1 MTRAVNTALAGS
13 GGVLQVVTVTKTD
26 VFSTTAASFTDVTGL
41 SVTITPK
48 SASNYILVL
57 GSVELGASAD
67 VGFIRLM
74 RDSTPIQ
81 VGDAAGVRVQCTAQ
95 MRNNPDAADADS
107 CAIAYRDAPATTSP
121 VTYKIQ
127 TYGTGGVTV
136 RINASADDLNQTNR
150 GRTASTLTL
159 MEIAG

>member
-1 MTRAVNTALAGS
+1 MTRAVNTALAGA
-13 GGVLQVVTVTKTD
+13 GGILQVVSVAKTD
-26 VFSTTAASFTDVTGL
+26 VFSTTATSFTDVTGL
-41 SVTITPK
+41 TVTITPK

-57 GSVELGASAD
+57 GSVELGAGPD

-81 VGDAAGVRVQCTAQ
+81 IGDAAGVRIQSTAQ
-95 MRNNPDAADADS
+95 MRNSVDTADADS
-107 CAIAYRDAPATTSP
+107 CAIAYKDSPATTSP

-127 TYGTGGVTV
+127 TYAYGGVTV
-136 RINASADDLNQTNR
+136 RINASADDANQANR
-150 GRTASTLTL
+150 GRTASTLIL

>member
-1 MTRAVNTALAGS
+1 MTRAVNTALAGA
-13 GGVLQVVTVTKTD
+13 GGILQVVSVAKTD
-26 VFSTTAASFTDVTGL
+26 VFSTTATSFTDVTGL
-41 SVTITPK
+41 TVTITPK

-57 GSVELGASAD
+57 GSVELGAGPD

-81 VGDAAGVRVQCTAQ
+81 IGDAAGVRVQCTAQ
-95 MRNNPDAADADS
+95 MRNSTDVADADS
-107 CAIAYRDAPATTSP
+107 CAIAYKDSPATTSP

-127 TYGTGGVTV
+127 TYAAGGVTV

-150 GRTASTLTL
+150 GRTASTLIL

>member
-48 SASNYILVL
+48 SANNYILVL
-57 GSVELGASAD
+57 GSVELGAAAD

-74 RDSTPIQ
+74 RDATPIQ

-95 MRNNPDAADADS
+95 MRNSVDPADADS
-107 CAIAYRDAPATTSP
+107 CAIAYRDSPATTSP

>member
-13 GGVLQVVTVTKTD
+13 GGILQVVSVAKTD
-26 VFSTTAASFTDVTGL
+26 VFSTTATSFTDVTGL
-41 SVTITPK
+41 TVTITPK

-57 GSVELGASAD
+57 GSVELGAGPD

-81 VGDAAGVRVQCTAQ
+81 IGDAAGVRVQCTAQ
-95 MRNNPDAADADS
+95 MRNSTDVADADS
-107 CAIAYRDAPATTSP
+107 CAIAFRDSPATTSP

-127 TYGTGGVTV
+127 TYAAGGVTV

-150 GRTASTLTL
+150 GRTASTLIL